1 MEEKKEE
8 ITTGKDGVL
17 EQGEFKIKKKPKN
30 LGNTKKD
37 PPKMVI
43 KKDTDKPDV
52 AKLEIKKEED
62 AVSKSSPVHVDE
74 NKQTGDV
81 QKVESG
87 TSESGLQ
94 EITQEKKEEKQEESG
109 SPIQEITG
117 EEKEEITTPVSQTPN
132 PTPEVKLPEG
142 VEKLVSF
149 MEQTGGNIEDY
160 IRLNADY
167 SNVDDDTL
175 LREFY
180 KQTKSHLEGDDV
192 NFLMEENFGYDADYD
207 EEKVIR
213 RKKLAKKEEVQ
224 KAKKFLN
231 KLKDDYY
238 TEIKLRPGV
247 TQEQQKATEFFNRYN
262 KEQEAAK
269 QKHEVFKQTTNQFF
283 GEGFKGFEFNL
294 ADKKF
299 RYGVNNP
306 QQVAEKQADISNVI
320 KTFLND
326 KGEITDYAG
335 YHKAMYA
342 AQNADKIAKHF
353 YDQGV
358 ADGTRN
364 MISNSKNIDGSARAS
379 KSPDDGIYLNGM
391 KLKAVSGV
399 DSSKLKIKK
408 RR

>member
-1 MEEKKEE
+1 MSEEKEE

-17 EQGEFKIKKKPKN
+17 EQGEFKVKKKPKN
-30 LGNTKKD
+30 LGNTKKKET
-37 PPKMVI
+37 PKIVI
-43 KKDTDKPDV
+43 KKESKEPDV

-62 AVSKSSPVHVDE
+62 AVQEPETKKVVLQSDE
-74 NKQTGDV
+74 TKEE
-81 QKVESG
+81 QKLE
-87 TSESGLQ
+87 LQ
-94 EITQEKKEEKQEESG
+94 EVGETHKKEELTEESG
-109 SPIQEITG
+109 SPLQEIT
-117 EEKEEITTPVSQTPN
+117 KEEIKEITPPVNKIPE
-132 PTPEVKLPEG
+132 PTPEVNLPEG

-149 MEQTGGNIEDY
+149 MEKTGGNIEDY

-192 NFLMEENFGYDADYD
+192 NFLMDENFGYDADYD
-207 EEKVIR
+207 DEKVIR

-224 KAKKFLN
+224 KAKKFLD

-238 TEIKLRPGV
+238 TDIKLRPGV
-247 TQEQQKATEFFNRYN
+247 TQEQQKATEFFNRY
-262 KEQEAAK
+262 KEEQNTAK
-269 QKHEVFKQTTNQFF
+269 QNHEVFKQTTKNFF

-294 ADKKF
+294 TDKKF

-306 QQVAEKQADISNVI
+306 TEVAESQSNIDTFI

-326 KGEITDYAG
+326 KGQIEDYQG
-335 YHKAMYA
+335 YHKAMYTA
-342 AQNADKIAKHF
+342 RNADKIAKHF

-358 ADGTRN
+358 ADATKD
-364 MISNSKNIDGSARAS
+364 IVKSSKNISNTPRENPNSDSLY
-379 KSPDDGIYLNGM
+379 INGM
-391 KLKAVSGV
+391 KLKAVSGAN
-399 DSSKLKIKK
+399 SSKLKIKK

>member
-1 MEEKKEE
+1 MSETQEE

-17 EQGEFKIKKKPKN
+17 EQGEFKVKKKPKN
-30 LGNTKKD
+30 LGNNKKD
-37 PPKMVI
+37 TPKMVI
-43 KKDTDKPDV
+43 KKDADKPDV

-62 AVSKSSPVHVDE
+62 AVSESKPVHVDE
-74 NKQTGDV
+74 DKQTGDV

-94 EITQEKKEEKQEESG
+94 EITKEEKQEESG

-117 EEKEEITTPVSQTPN
+117 EEEKEITPPIKDTVESS
-132 PTPEVKLPEG
+132 PEVKLPEG

-149 MEQTGGNIEDY
+149 MEQTGGDIEDY

-180 KQTKSHLEGDDV
+180 TQTKSHLEGDDV

-262 KEQEAAK
+262 KEQETAK
-269 QKHEVFKQTTNQFF
+269 QKHEVFKQTTNNFF

-306 QQVAEKQADISNVI
+306 QKIAEKQADISNVI

-342 AQNADKIAKHF
+342 AGNADKIAKHF
-353 YDQGV
+353 YDQGI
-358 ADGTRN
+358 ADGTRS
-364 MISNSKNIDGSARAS
+364 MISNSKNISNNARATQT
-379 KSPDDGIYLNGM
+379 PDDGIYLNGM

-408 RR
+408 RK

>member
-1 MEEKKEE
+1 MSETQEE

-17 EQGEFKIKKKPKN
+17 EQGEFKVKKKPKN

-43 KKDTDKPDV
+43 KKDADKPDI

-74 NKQTGDV
+74 NKQAGNV

-94 EITQEKKEEKQEESG
+94 EVGQEKKEEKQEESG

-117 EEKEEITTPVSQTPN
+117 EEKEEITTPVSETPS
-132 PTPEVKLPEG
+132 PTPEVNLPEG

-269 QKHEVFKQTTNQFF
+269 QKHEVFKQTTNNFF

-306 QQVAEKQADISNVI
+306 QQIAQKQADISNVI

-342 AQNADKIAKHF
+342 AGNADKIAKHF

-358 ADGTRN
+358 ADGTRS
-364 MISNSKNIDGSARAS
+364 MISNSKNISNNARTTQA
-379 KSPDDGIYLNGM
+379 PDDGIYLNGM

-408 RR
+408 RK